1 MAGQPQRR
9 AAEAVGQAL
18 QFGVAGLTARQLG
31 SKPGTSHRAA
41 VSRLPPLPDDVALGQ
56 EGRRVLLCLACDE
69 GEDSRVR
76 VIAARELVALGVAAE
91 ERERLAKSEEVAAV
105 MAMSDAELEAIVA
118 RGQ

>member
-1 MAGQPQRR
+1 
-9 AAEAVGQAL
+9 
-18 QFGVAGLTARQLG
+18 
-31 SKPGTSHRAA
+31 
-41 VSRLPPLPDDVALGQ
+41 
-56 EGRRVLLCLACDE
+56 VLLCLACDE